1 LKKGGIVEKRGEE
14 ETKSMPQVPV
24 HATRRVSLVTNTV
37 INHECGMDREVLVN
51 DKWNIP
57 VVICDT
63 DIP

>member
-1 LKKGGIVEKRGEE
+1 MNSGTPEGK
-14 ETKSMPQVPV
+14 TVPA
-24 HATRRVSLVTNTV
+24 HAARRVSLVTNPV

-51 DKWNIP
+51 DKWNIL

>member
-1 LKKGGIVEKRGEE
+1 VNSGAPERLA
-14 ETKSMPQVPV
+14 VPA